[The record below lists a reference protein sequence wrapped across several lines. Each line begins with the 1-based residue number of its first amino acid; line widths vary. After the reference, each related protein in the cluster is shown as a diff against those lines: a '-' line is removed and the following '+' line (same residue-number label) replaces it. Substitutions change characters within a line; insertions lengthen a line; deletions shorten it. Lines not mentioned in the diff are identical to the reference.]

1 MAAGHFVDKC
11 ASHHRFEIAIDQL
24 SSGQRELYGLL
35 IGTPSAPGIQEIL
48 RRIESRLSDIMLERE
63 EERAKKKAQEAN
75 SESRFWHVFR
85 TVMPFLLG
93 LLALWLSV
101 RLGLKP

>member
-1 MAAGHFVDKC
+1 MAAEVYDNKC

-48 RRIESRLSDIMLERE
+48 RRIESRLSNMIHERE
-63 EERAKKKAQEAN
+63 EERAKAEKEAAN
-75 SESRFWHVFR
+75 KESRFWHIFR
-85 TVMPFLLG
+85 TAMPFFLG

-101 RLGLKP
+101 RMGLQT